1 VRGETIPTPR
11 GADPASLK
19 SWGVALAGILTRMF
33 AAPVK
38 VESFEVDGLPPA
50 GADRYGAGALVF
62 VTDETDGAA
71 LAFSDGTDWRRCT
84 DRAIVS

>member
-1 VRGETIPTPR
+1 
-11 GADPASLK
+11 
-19 SWGVALAGILTRMF
+19 MF

-38 VESFEVDGLPPA
+38 VEGFEVAGLPPA
-50 GADRYGAGALVF
+50 DADRYGAGALVF
-62 VTDETDGAA
+62 VTDETDGAV